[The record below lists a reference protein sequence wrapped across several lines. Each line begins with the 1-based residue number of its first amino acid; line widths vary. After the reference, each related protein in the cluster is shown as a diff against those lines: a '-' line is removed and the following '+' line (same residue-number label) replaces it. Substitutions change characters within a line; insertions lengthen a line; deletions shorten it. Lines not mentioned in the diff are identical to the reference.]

1 MDLKTLIASADS
13 MPSYPVSEW
22 HPERKASIDI
32 CIHKDGSW
40 WHEGSVFERHKL
52 VQLFSRLLA
61 WREGRYW
68 LVTPAEQLAIEV
80 EDLPFVVIAADLVG
94 DTWQLTTNCG
104 DTVSLH
110 ELNQLR
116 VDTQQFG
123 AIPQVHIRDGL
134 WANLSRQAY
143 FDMAM
148 QVQEQQLN
156 GKLIGYL
163 LSAGVSFPFGLLEE

>member
-22 HPERKASIDI
+22 HPQHKASIDI
-32 CIHKDGSW
+32 SIHKDGSW

-61 WREGRYW
+61 WRDGRYW

-80 EDLPFVVIAADLVG
+80 EDLPFIVVAADLID

-104 DTVSLH
+104 DSVSLVN
-110 ELNQLR
+110 LGQLR
-116 VDTQQFG
+116 VDTSQVG
-123 AIPQVHIRDGL
+123 AIPQVHVRDGL

-148 QVQEQQLN
+148 QVQEQQLD
-156 GKLIGYL
+156 GKLMGYL
-163 LSAGVSFPFGLLEE
+163 HSAGVSFPFGLLEA

>member
-1 MDLKTLIASADS
+1 MDLKTLIASADK

-22 HPERKASIDI
+22 HPARKASIDI
-32 CIHKDGSW
+32 SIRKDGSW
-40 WHEGSVFERHKL
+40 WHEGSVFERQKL

-61 WREGRYW
+61 KRDGRYW

-80 EDLPFVVIAADLVG
+80 EDLPFIVVAADLIG

-104 DTVSLH
+104 DTV
-110 ELNQLR
+110 QLLTDDQIR
-116 VDTQQFG
+116 VDMQQVG

-148 QVQEQQLN
+148 AVQAETVNQQQ
-156 GKLIGYL
+156 IGYL
-163 LSAGVSFPFGLLEE
+163 HSAGKAFPFGLLEA